1 MIRIKEEKPKAGNV
15 PKIYLNVENKFELIQ
30 NSYPIVIRP
39 KNLTYSEYYASVLE
53 KNN

>member
-1 MIRIKEEKPKAGNV
+1 MIRIKEEKPKAGTL
-15 PKIYLNVENKFELIQ
+15 PKIYLNIENKFEIIQ

-39 KNLTYSEYYASVLE
+39 KNLTYSEYLAVVLE